1 MTVKEYAARMG
12 ITYRKAVDGA
22 ARIPGAVKT
31 RDAMGRLVWEIP
43 EDAIPQGSGAASS
56 PLPGAPGSPF
66 PSGGASNSSTDHDGL
81 PGDMQPVSPADP
93 WADLLDTPIRSV
105 DSNGSTGNGEP
116 SPDAAAG
123 LSALI
128 LTGLEA
134 FPALEIKGT
143 RRDVAKLWSDTAGDL
158 LSRSAGMNAEGV
170 KYAVLAI
177 GAIVLFAPL
186 VLRRKSPPGGNMRS
200 KREREDGL
208 TPGNSVEDSATN
220 WHVP

>member
-22 ARIPGAVKT
+22 ARIPGAVKVK
-31 RDAMGRLVWEIP
+31 DAQGRAVWDIP
-43 EDAIPQGSGAASS
+43 EDAIPQGSGATSF

-66 PSGGASNSSTDHDGL
+66 PSGGTSDPSADPAGP
-81 PGDMQPVSPADP
+81 PGGIPGIPADP
-93 WADLLDTPIRSV
+93 WADLV
-105 DSNGSTGNGEP
+105 DSPSCCADSNTPGDGEP

-128 LTGLEA
+128 MTGLEA
-134 FPALEIKGT
+134 SPALEIKGP

-158 LSRSAGMNAEGV
+158 ISRSTGMNAEGV
-170 KYAVLAI
+170 KYAILVI